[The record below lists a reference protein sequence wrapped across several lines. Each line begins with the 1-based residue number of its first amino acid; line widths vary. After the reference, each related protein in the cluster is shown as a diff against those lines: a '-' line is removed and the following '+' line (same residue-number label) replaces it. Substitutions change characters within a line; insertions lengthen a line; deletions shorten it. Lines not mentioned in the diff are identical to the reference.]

1 MNPITVGIVED
12 SPAFRSRL
20 KDYINASLDLR
31 CICTF
36 ANGASALAA
45 LPEKNPQVVL
55 MDLQLPDTSGV
66 ECVFRLKPLM
76 PETQFMIFTV
86 HEDTDKIFNALKA
99 GASGYLLK
107 RTSPAEIL
115 GAIRDLHRGGAPMSS
130 EIARKVVQSFRSF
143 TSASA
148 HLTAASAVSAGNATS
163 TGTTAVITATAAPK
177 AGLETLSPRQEEILR
192 LLAQGHSVKEIADHT
207 GLTVETVRSYLKLV
221 YQKLHVRSR
230 TEALLKYL
238 G

>member
-1 MNPITVGIVED
+1 MPAPITVGLVED
-12 SPAFRSRL
+12 SAPFRSRL
-20 KDYINASLDLR
+20 KDFINTSDDLR
-31 CICTF
+31 CICTY
-36 ANGASALAA
+36 ATGESALAG
-45 LPEKNPQVVL
+45 LPEKAPQVVL

-66 ECVFRLKPLM
+66 ECTFQLKPLM

-86 HEDTDKIFNALKA
+86 HEDAEQIFNALKA

-107 RTSPAEIL
+107 RTPPADIL
-115 GAIRDLHRGGAPMSS
+115 AAIRDLHRGGAPMSS
-130 EIARKVVQSFRSF
+130 EIARKVVQSFRAAAPAAATQSPS
-143 TSASA
+143 TAS
-148 HLTAASAVSAGNATS
+148 TT
-163 TGTTAVITATAAPK
+163 TTTARP
-177 AGLETLSPRQEEILR
+177 GLETLSPRQEEILR
-192 LLAQGHSVKEIADHT
+192 LLAQGRSVKEIADHT